1 MHIMKGAFYMKNFIR
16 LCLYGAATAIGV
28 QLGTEAYN
36 KLRNPKTRKDLKNK
50 MSKVKTAIVKE
61 S

>member
-1 MHIMKGAFYMKNFIR
+1 MKNFIR

-36 KLRNPKTRKDLKNK
+36 KLRDPKTRKDLKNK
-50 MSKVKTAIVKE
+50 INKVKTAIVKE

>member
-1 MHIMKGAFYMKNFIR
+1 MKNIIR
-16 LCLYGAATAIGV
+16 LCLYGAATAIGI

-36 KLRNPKTRKDLKNK
+36 KLRNPKTRKDLKKK
-50 MSKVKTAIVKE
+50 MNKVKDAITEE

>member
-1 MHIMKGAFYMKNFIR
+1 MKNFIR
-16 LCLYGAATAIGV
+16 LCLYGAATAIGI

-36 KLRNPKTRKDLKNK
+36 KLRNPKTRKDLKKK
-50 MSKVKTAIVKE
+50 MNKVKDAIVEE

>member
-1 MHIMKGAFYMKNFIR
+1 MKNIIR
-16 LCLYGAATAIGV
+16 LCLYGAATAIGI

-36 KLRNPKTRKDLKNK
+36 KIRNPKTRKDLKKKINNFK
-50 MSKVKTAIVKE
+50 DAINKE